1 MYMYLYQS
9 TNVIYLF
16 KDITSA
22 RTDAYVGLVFLSFF
36 LALLLEYLGYL
47 HFIVKNNPSS
57 QSKLVHHLLTVLTYT
72 V

>member
-16 KDITSA
+16 KEITSS

-36 LALLLEYLGYL
+36 LALLLEFLGYL
-47 HFIVKNNPSS
+47 HFIVKNNPTPSS
-57 QSKLVHHLLTVLTYT
+57 KIMH
-72 V
+72 